1 MHVHIPLLTALL
13 VLFVARGASGGK
25 PTLELVVADRPH
37 VGMCLARDDSTCWL
51 QSADGR
57 LTRIALQDVTSFR
70 KVSPT
75 FRSLTVMEARE
86 QLGRDLGHSFEVAA
100 AGQYVVAAPPGRAR
114 AYADLL
120 DGVHRSFNT
129 FFSRRSFDLA
139 QLEFPLIAIVFPDE
153 YSFAEY
159 CAGEGMRYVPG
170 LKGYYN
176 PQTNR
181 IALFDSDRTLTLRP
195 DERRDAAQTA
205 VALAATERTPPNVAA
220 IQADLRDTLVHEATH
235 QLAFNAGLHPRL
247 GENPRWLVEGMA
259 MIFERDAGST
269 TAGRFGSEAA
279 RINNERYEW
288 FMQRARTRLISVE
301 DLVTSDRSFGSATL
315 DAYSEAWALVFYL
328 SERRSADFAE
338 YLKTIR
344 DRDPMSAYP
353 PEARLADFQKSF
365 GNDVAWLQVQWLR
378 FMDELQ

>member
-1 MHVHIPLLTALL
+1 MHVRVPLLAALL

-37 VGMCLARDDSTCWL
+37 VGMCLARDDQSCWL

-75 FRSLTVMEARE
+75 FRSLTAMEARE
-86 QLGRDLGHSFEVAA
+86 QLGRELGRNFEVAA

-120 DGVHRSFNT
+120 DGVHRSFTT

-139 QLEFPLIAIVFPDE
+139 KLEFPLIAIVFPDE

-159 CAGEGMRYVPG
+159 CAGDGMRYVSG

-181 IALFDSDRTLTLRP
+181 IALFDNDRALSLRP
-195 DERRDAAQTA
+195 VTLPDDAHA
-205 VALAATERTPPNVAA
+205 VALADPDDAPPNVAA
-220 IQADLRDTLVHEATH
+220 IEADLRDTLVHEATH
-235 QLAFNAGLHPRL
+235 QLAFNTGLHPRL

-259 MIFERDAGST
+259 MIFERDVGSS

-279 RINNERYEW
+279 RINSERYEW

-301 DLVTSDRSFGSATL
+301 ELVTADRAFGTATL

-338 YLKTIR
+338 YLQTIR
-344 DRDPMSAYP
+344 NRDPMSKYP

-378 FMDELQ
+378 FMDELR